1 MLVVSLLS
9 EVGDAVMVTVTSE
22 EPSVVV
28 VVRIGVLEV
37 PLTGAYSVKVR
48 VVAGA
53 IDCQSCSSPV
63 IRYTYRNLR
72 FERVW

>member
-9 EVGDAVMVTVTSE
+9 EVGDAIMVIVTSE

-53 IDCQSCSSPV
+53 IECQSCFLHV
-63 IRYTYRNLR
+63 VRFTYRNLQ